1 MAKVHDVDPSSW
13 AVRWEKRPWGVE
25 ASKEVAAQG
34 LSRRQRMAARGPYR
48 AAAPATIAHLPVHTS
63 ADVAAAAEDALQ
75 EITRFDAELAHGLSH
90 LGAAADGELAPLSAV
105 LLRTESASSSQIENV
120 TAGATALALAALQE
134 KTGTHAMLV
143 AANVNAMQRAADLSD
158 DLTLDSVLAVHRTL
172 LHGAD
177 YAEPGSWR
185 SGQVWIGAN
194 APTPHRASF
203 VPPHS
208 DRVLGC
214 LQDLIDFCHRTDVPV
229 LQHVAL
235 AHAQFE
241 TIHPFADGNGRTG
254 RVLVHTMLHRAGVTR
269 RLTVP
274 VSAGLLQDTE
284 SYFGALTAYR
294 DGEIAPIIVRFTE
307 AAFSGVG
314 HGRALVSDLQS
325 ITHGWLD
332 VVTARRHATVWRV
345 LPILAGQPAV
355 TVPYLQRR
363 LNVSQPAAQHA
374 IDQLLEADILT
385 PASAGRRN
393 RVWVA
398 QEIVE
403 ALDAFGARARRR

>member
-1 MAKVHDVDPSSW
+1 MAKVPDVAPSSW
-13 AVRWEKRPWGVE
+13 AVGWEERPWGVD
-25 ASKEVAAQG
+25 ASANVATQG

-48 AAAPATIAHLPVHTS
+48 AAVPATIAALPVHT
-63 ADVAAAAEDALQ
+63 AAEVTAAAEDALQ
-75 EITRFDAELAHGLSH
+75 EITRFDAELAQGLSH
-90 LGAAADGELAPLSAV
+90 LGGDSDGELAPLSAV
-105 LLRTESASSSQIENV
+105 LLRAESASSSQIENV

-134 KTGTHAMLV
+134 KTGTNATLV
-143 AANVNAMQRAADLSD
+143 AANVDAMQRAADLSD
-158 DLTLDSVLAVHRTL
+158 ELTLDSMLAFHRTL

-194 APTPHRASF
+194 APTPHRAPV

-208 DRVLGC
+208 ERVVEL

-254 RVLVHTMLHRAGVTR
+254 RVLVHTMLHRAGATR

-284 SYFGALTAYR
+284 SYFRALTAYR
-294 DGEIAPIIVRFTE
+294 EGEIEPIIARFTE
-307 AAFSGVG
+307 AAFAGVG
-314 HGRALVSDLQS
+314 NGRALVSDLQS
-325 ITHGWLD
+325 VTHGWLD

-345 LPILAGQPAV
+345 LPVLAEQPAV

-363 LNVSQPAAQHA
+363 LDVSQPAAQHA
-374 IDQLLEADILT
+374 IDQLLDAEILT
-385 PASAGRRN
+385 PTSAGRRN

-398 QEIVE
+398 QEIVD
-403 ALDAFGARARRR
+403 ALGGFAARARRR

>member
-1 MAKVHDVDPSSW
+1 M
-13 AVRWEKRPWGVE
+13 
-25 ASKEVAAQG
+25 
-34 LSRRQRMAARGPYR
+34 
-48 AAAPATIAHLPVHTS
+48 PATIAALPVHTA

-75 EITRFDAELAHGLSH
+75 EITRFDAELAQGLSH
-90 LGAAADGELAPLSAV
+90 LGGDSDGELAPLSAV

-120 TAGATALALAALQE
+120 TAGAKALALAALQE
-134 KTGTHAMLV
+134 KTGTNATLV
-143 AANVNAMQRAADLSD
+143 AANVDAMQRAADLSD
-158 DLTLDSVLAVHRTL
+158 ELTLDSMLAVHRTL

-185 SGQVWIGAN
+185 SGQVRIGAN

-208 DRVLGC
+208 DRVVEL

-284 SYFGALTAYR
+284 SYFRALTAYR
-294 DGEIAPIIVRFTE
+294 EGEIEPIIARFTE
-307 AAFSGVG
+307 AAFAGVG
-314 HGRALVSDLQS
+314 NGRALVSDLQS
-325 ITHGWLD
+325 VTHGWLD

-345 LPILAGQPAV
+345 LPVLAEQPAV

-363 LNVSQPAAQHA
+363 LDVSQPAAQHA
-374 IDQLLEADILT
+374 VDQLLDADILT
-385 PASAGRRN
+385 PTSAGRRN

-398 QEIVE
+398 QEIVD
-403 ALDAFGARARRR
+403 ALDGFAARARRR